1 MELRVTR
8 ALNKLTWSLTQ
19 NSYYCFVRLDYFPGS
34 LTIQL
39 GSNEYSFEW
48 NLKISL
54 TEFHER

>member
-1 MELRVTR
+1 MELRVSC

-19 NSYYCFVRLDYFPGS
+19 KGYYCFVLLDYFPGS

-39 GSNEYSFEW
+39 GSNEYSFER